1 VTSFTLMSMRTSV
14 VCVAAVLCVANVAA
28 ASPGDGASRDG
39 SAPGPIS
46 LAKVLVLPLAP
57 TQAVDTNAARA
68 FDARLLVAL
77 SDTGR
82 VQTVTSEDE
91 PECTTLSCLASLGTQ
106 YGAAY
111 VLQLSAVP
119 ESGTLTLFGTLVD
132 VKTASAW
139 RRIELSRVAAGGLA
153 KTPAELVPQVL
164 GPAPGSAATLA
175 FARPASIATSTMT
188 TQMVDQLTA
197 MRAFKVLPID
207 TTDRSTPTHRAEL
220 IINDLSIAEPRR
232 GICKWYEGTL
242 SGTFAIVDL
251 SNGRVVWSKPI
262 TTTVA
267 RRVHFSSRTEVT
279 ELLESQAVAEWMTAF
294 RSSNV
299 LRRR

>member
-1 VTSFTLMSMRTSV
+1 MRTV
-14 VCVAAVLCVANVAA
+14 VAVAAVAAAAVATLGAVTVAA
-28 ASPGDGASRDG
+28 AERP
-39 SAPGPIS
+39 
-46 LAKVLVLPLAP
+46 KVLVLPLAP

-77 SDTGR
+77 EDTGR

-91 PECTTLSCLASLGTQ
+91 PECTTLSCLATLGTQ
-106 YGAAY
+106 YGASY
-111 VLQLSAVP
+111 VLQLAAVP

-132 VKTASAW
+132 VKSATAW
-139 RRIELSRVAAGGLA
+139 RRIELPKVASGGLA
-153 KTPAELVPQVL
+153 KTPGELVPQVL
-164 GPAPGSAATLA
+164 GPAPGSAPTLA
-175 FARPASIATSTMT
+175 FAKPASIATSTMT
-188 TQMVDQLTA
+188 TQMLDQLTA
-197 MRAFKVLPID
+197 LRAFKVLPLD
-207 TTDRSTPTHRAEL
+207 TTDRSPPTHRAEL
-220 IINDLSIAEPRR
+220 VISELSIAEPRR

-279 ELLESQAVAEWMTAF
+279 ELLENQAVAAWMTAF
-294 RSSNV
+294 RSSDV
-299 LRRR
+299 LRSRAR